1 MIRIY
6 SIFGIGLMGLFMTAC
21 GSGKEDQTQEQ
32 STKNQPVEASSL
44 YEYGI
49 DTNFRQPEGLHSGQ
63 KAPEFQSITDQGDQ
77 VNLKELLKEGPVVL
91 MFYRGQWCP
100 VCNQYLKGFE
110 DSLDLIRE
118 KGAKVVAV
126 TPETPANARKM
137 REKTGTSIT
146 IIPDTTESI
155 MKQYGVN
162 FRVTSAYAQKIEEG
176 FGTAIA
182 ANNNDKEARLPVPAT
197 YLIDQK
203 GNIAWRFFNPNYKK
217 RASVKAITEQLDKL

>member
-1 MIRIY
+1 M
-6 SIFGIGLMGLFMTAC
+6 MAC
-21 GSGKEDQTQEQ
+21 GSENGQTNNAENRSEQ
-32 STKNQPVEASSL
+32 SRETSSL
-44 YEYGI
+44 HQYGI
-49 DTNFRQPEGLHSGQ
+49 DTGAHKPSGLKTGQ
-63 KAPEFQSITDQGDQ
+63 KAPDFQGITDQGDSVA
-77 VNLKELLKEGPVVL
+77 VNRLLAEGPVVL

-110 DSLDLIRE
+110 DSLALIRE

-137 REKTGTSIT
+137 RKKTGTSIA

-162 FRVTSAYAQKIEEG
+162 FRVTGEYAQKIEEG
-176 FGTAIA
+176 FGVNIA
-182 ANNNDKEARLPVPAT
+182 ETNNDQRTRLPVLAT
-197 YLIDQK
+197 YLIDQN

-217 RASVKAITEQLDKL
+217 RAMVKAIVEELEKL